1 MLSKK
6 ITQKQVE
13 EFLKDNSDF
22 FLRNP
27 SLLKSI
33 KFPSSTNTNLQ
44 QKNPKVIGF
53 KDWLIN
59 NLKQQQK
66 NIIENAK
73 HNYFTQKK
81 VHSAVIEI
89 NKVQEKD
96 FFLFIRKNLSKFFE
110 LAIINFVTSNKEL
123 SSKFDFIYI
132 TEEKMNEAYNT
143 SNHLILDAA
152 DKELGIF
159 ESNEKIYSNAI
170 FSIDKRILNSKALLV
185 FGSQDR
191 QFLDNRAFDLILF
204 LSRIIEFKLMVTMNE

>member
-1 MLSKK
+1 M
-6 ITQKQVE
+6 
-13 EFLKDNSDF
+13 
-22 FLRNP
+22 
-27 SLLKSI
+27 
-33 KFPSSTNTNLQ
+33 
-44 QKNPKVIGF
+44 
-53 KDWLIN
+53 
-59 NLKQQQK
+59 
-66 NIIENAK
+66 
-73 HNYFTQKK
+73 
-81 VHSAVIEI
+81 
-89 NKVQEKD
+89 
-96 FFLFIRKNLSKFFE
+96 SKFFE